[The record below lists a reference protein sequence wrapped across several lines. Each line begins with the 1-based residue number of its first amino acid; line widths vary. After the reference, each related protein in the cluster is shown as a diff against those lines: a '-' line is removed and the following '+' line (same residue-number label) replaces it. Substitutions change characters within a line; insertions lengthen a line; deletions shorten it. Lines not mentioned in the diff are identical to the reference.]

1 MPKLQEKNDK
11 LIEDIRNLFGEMD
24 KRGTGKLT
32 YDEYMEAV
40 EANDVIKTKFV
51 TLEIEHAEELWNLI
65 DVGTGEIA
73 VNQFAQG
80 LRIIS
85 EETKAKDLFAINR
98 RVGNAAH
105 RLEMC
110 VPDIRGHVF
119 FFKILFRA
127 EVRTHMFELHKYI
140 LYTCMVQLIYIKL
153 YI

>member
-1 MPKLQEKNDK
+1 MLAIPGQDSRGWRDADIDTELGSFPQLLAEIGPVDALQEKNDK

-51 TLEIEHAEELWNLI
+51 TLEIDRAEELWNLI

-80 LRIIS
+80 
-85 EETKAKDLFAINR
+85 
-98 RVGNAAH
+98 
-105 RLEMC
+105 
-110 VPDIRGHVF
+110 
-119 FFKILFRA
+119 RA
-127 EVRTHMFELHKYI
+127 WFLCPMTWG
-140 LYTCMVQLIYIKL
+140 
-153 YI
+153 

>member
-1 MPKLQEKNDK
+1 MPNLQEKNDK
-11 LIEDIRNLFGEMD
+11 LIEDIRNLFDDMD
-24 KRGTGKLT
+24 KRGTGRLT

-65 DVGTGEIA
+65 DVGLGEIA

-85 EETKAKDLFAINR
+85 EETKAKDVFTINR
-98 RVGNAAH
+98 RVGNAAY

-119 FFKILFRA
+119 SSFLLPKS
-127 EVRTHMFELHKYI
+127 
-140 LYTCMVQLIYIKL
+140 
-153 YI
+153 

>member
-119 FFKILFRA
+119 FFLNTFPCRSPNSYVWIA
-127 EVRTHMFELHKYI
+127 
-140 LYTCMVQLIYIKL
+140 
-153 YI
+153 